1 MKYPLTSPLG
11 VPTPLSEGSVA
22 PTILWRHL
30 SVRDAVL
37 PIQMGC
43 QGSSTTSAPAADPV
57 GKEAWVAI
65 GNGSGEETKMGE
77 IYFNYPHRI
86 CGKIPAQGL
95 V

>member
-1 MKYPLTSPLG
+1 MKCPLMSPLG

-22 PTILWRHL
+22 PTTLWRHL

-57 GKEAWVAI
+57 GKEAWVAL
-65 GNGSGEETKMGE
+65 GTGSGEETKMGE
-77 IYFNYPHRI
+77 NLF
-86 CGKIPAQGL
+86 
-95 V
+95 